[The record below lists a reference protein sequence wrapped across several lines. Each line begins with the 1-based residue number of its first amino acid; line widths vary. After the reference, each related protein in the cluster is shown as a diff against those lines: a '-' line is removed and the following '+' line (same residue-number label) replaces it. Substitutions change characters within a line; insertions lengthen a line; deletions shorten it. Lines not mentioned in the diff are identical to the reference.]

1 MSRSRISAL
10 AVFASLVAACSGEV
24 TTDSTSTALGGAETA
39 STATDRSRPPMM
51 FADLVVL
58 DREPPKDPALLP
70 KDAPHVLVPLLLP
83 PPPKPGEKPASPCVV
98 HRGDAKGPDAAPPPP
113 PPEGSKGEPGP
124 AKLGIDPKA
133 GGLAEI
139 DDSLTGAKEP
149 TKGTEKPGPTIV
161 QIAIFDEAP
170 PLPTKGEAP
179 KKDAEPPRPTAIAT
193 CVLAP
198 DADPRS
204 IPESVLADLL
214 SGDHPS
220 TAVAHIAVVRMPPPP
235 EGGAPEAG
243 PPPGDAPPADG
254 PPADGPKPPIARG
267 TLTVLPL
274 SELGKSKT

>member
-1 MSRSRISAL
+1 MSLSRISTL

-24 TTDSTSTALGGAETA
+24 TTDSTSNALGGAETA
-39 STATDRSRPPMM
+39 AAATDLRPPPTM

-83 PPPKPGEKPASPCVV
+83 PPKPGEKPASPCVV
-98 HRGDAKGPDAAPPPP
+98 HRGDTKAPDDAPP
-113 PPEGSKGEPGP
+113 PPEGAKGEPGP
-124 AKLGIDPKA
+124 AKLGVDPKA

-139 DDSLTGAKEP
+139 DDSLSGAKEP
-149 TKGTEKPGPTIV
+149 TKGSEKPGPTIV

-170 PLPTKGEAP
+170 PLPTKGETP
-179 KKDAEPPRPTAIAT
+179 KKDAKPPRPAAIAT

-220 TAVAHIAVVRMPPPP
+220 TAVAHVAVVRMPPPL
-235 EGGAPEAG
+235 EGAPEAG
-243 PPPGDAPPADG
+243 PPPEGAPPPDG
-254 PPADGPKPPIARG
+254 ATKDGPKPPLARG
-267 TLTVLPL
+267 TLSVLPL

>member
-1 MSRSRISAL
+1 MSLSRISAL

-24 TTDSTSTALGGAETA
+24 TTDSTSTALGGAEA
-39 STATDRSRPPMM
+39 ATSAPRPPPAM

-98 HRGDAKGPDAAPPPP
+98 HRGDGKAPDAAPPPP
-113 PPEGSKGEPGP
+113 PPEGAKGEPGP
-124 AKLGIDPKA
+124 AKLGTDPKV
-133 GGLAEI
+133 GSLAEI
-139 DDSLTGAKEP
+139 DDSLAGAKESI
-149 TKGTEKPGPTIV
+149 KGTEKPGPTIV

-179 KKDAEPPRPTAIAT
+179 KKDGKPPRPTVIAT

-220 TAVAHIAVVRMPPPP
+220 TAVAHVAVVRMPPPP

-243 PPPGDAPPADG
+243 PPEGAPPPDG
-254 PPADGPKPPIARG
+254 ATKGPKPPLARG
-267 TLTVLPL
+267 TLSVLPL
-274 SELGKSKT
+274 SELGKAKT

>member
-1 MSRSRISAL
+1 MSLSRISAL
-10 AVFASLVAACSGEV
+10 AVFASVVAACSGEV
-24 TTDSTSTALGGAETA
+24 TTDSTSTALGGAEA
-39 STATDRSRPPMM
+39 ATSAPRLRPPPMM

-58 DREPPKDPALLP
+58 DREPPEDPALLP

-83 PPPKPGEKPASPCVV
+83 PPPKAGDKAASPCVV
-98 HRGDAKGPDAAPPPP
+98 HRGDMMAPDDAPPAP
-113 PPEGSKGEPGP
+113 PPEGAKGEPGP
-124 AKLGIDPKA
+124 AKLGTDPKA

-139 DDSLTGAKEP
+139 DDSLSGVKEP
-149 TKGTEKPGPTIV
+149 TKATEKPGPTIV

-179 KKDAEPPRPTAIAT
+179 KKDAKPPRPTAIAT

-204 IPESVLADLL
+204 IPESVLADLR

-220 TAVAHIAVVRMPPPP
+220 TAVAHVAVVRMPPPP

-243 PPPGDAPPADG
+243 PPPGGAPPPDG
-254 PPADGPKPPIARG
+254 ATKDGAKPPLARG
-267 TLTVLPL
+267 TLSVLPL